1 MKMRYQLM
9 MIALLIGAAML
20 SGCDRQPPRGS
31 GAGAK
36 QPVIVASIEPLASL
50 SRHLVE
56 DWAEV
61 HTVIPPGTS
70 EHTFD
75 LTAEAMKHLAE
86 ADVVVLVGMG
96 LDDWIVERT
105 RGSLKPEV
113 KILRFT
119 EMIKYPSGAA
129 GGAGAGEESAADAPH
144 AHAGH
149 DHDHDHDRP
158 ASRDPL
164 DADTSDVKAQERAI
178 WRTHAHSCDGPNV
191 HVWLD
196 PVMTA
201 EFVRQ
206 LGRELEPYFP
216 DRLPSL
222 RGRTTLTF
230 SNCMLLDREFAMSLI
245 NLKRKELVTFHQAFD
260 LLCQRYGL
268 RPVAHLTHVE
278 FSPGGD
284 VTADH
289 LVQCIEAI
297 RKHQLKVVY
306 TEPQFPDAYAK
317 SLAEQTGVKV
327 LMLDPLGNP
336 DVEGYRDYFEMMR
349 SNARTIF
356 EGQTMK

>member
-1 MKMRYQLM
+1 MKIRYQLVM
-9 MIALLIGAAML
+9 MALLVGAAML
-20 SGCDRQPPRGS
+20 SGCDRQPPRS
-31 GAGAK
+31 PGAK

-119 EMIKYPSGAA
+119 ELINYPAGAA
-129 GGAGAGEESAADAPH
+129 GGAGKNEESDAGAPH
-144 AHAGH
+144 AHADHDHGH
-149 DHDHDHDRP
+149 DHP
-158 ASRDPL
+158 ASPDPQ
-164 DADTSDVKAQERAI
+164 DTDTSDVQIQKGNSI
-178 WRTHAHSCDGPNV
+178 RTQAHSCDGPNV

-289 LVQCIEAI
+289 LVKCIEAI
-297 RKHQLKVVY
+297 RKYQLKVVY
-306 TEPQFPDAYAK
+306 TEPQFPDVYAK

>member
-1 MKMRYQLM
+1 MKIRYQLS
-9 MIALLIGAAML
+9 MIALLVGLVML
-20 SGCDRQPPRGS
+20 SGCDRQPSRGP

-50 SRHLVE
+50 TKHLVE

-75 LTAEAMKHLAE
+75 LTAEAMRRLAE

-96 LDDWIVERT
+96 LDDWIIDRT
-105 RGSLKPEV
+105 RESLKPEV

-119 EMIKYPSGAA
+119 ELIRYPSGAQGVA
-129 GGAGAGEESAADAPH
+129 GSNNESGEYPPHVCADH
-144 AHAGH
+144 GH
-149 DHDHDHDRP
+149 DHDHDHP
-158 ASRDPL
+158 ALPEAWDAGT
-164 DADTSDVKAQERAI
+164 ADTPAQEGI
-178 WRTHAHSCDGPNV
+178 SLKTHVHSHEGPNV

-230 SNCMLLDREFAMSLI
+230 SNCLLLDREFAMSLV
-245 NLKRKELVTFHQAFD
+245 NVKRKELVTFHQAFD
-260 LLCQRYGL
+260 LLCRRYGL

-289 LVQCIEAI
+289 MVKAIEAI
-297 RKHQLKVVY
+297 RKYELNVVY
-306 TEPQFPDAYAK
+306 SEPQFPDAYAK
-317 SLAEQTGVKV
+317 SLAEQTGVRV

-336 DVEGYRDYFEMMR
+336 DMEGYKDYFEMMR